1 MKNIIVLILATL
13 LVFGCMGGTP
23 AAKPVGKT
31 TPANATANTTSQQAT
46 ANACTPVYT
55 FSELPAGILSKQ
67 VNFVATTTCAADKK
81 LVVKLDGA
89 EAAAVM
95 VTGNATSPLQL
106 AIAPGKDGTVKLTV
120 ESDGVT
126 VHSRDWEVAPLGS
139 ADTKGV
145 EYDSVSFK
153 EWRTTAV
160 DVGSQINAAK
170 VKIFM
175 KRLQWKTQPATVIV
189 VEIRKND
196 NGKPGDRLAGVE
208 RPINVTTLSDNW
220 ITFDMGNAALAPG
233 RYWITMK
240 IKQTEE
246 VSLVSDIVQVHYVP
260 VDKQAPGNDYTRQM
274 ILSVDEKNG
283 VATETQWTPLAYD
296 RVYSITLHGG

>member
-31 TPANATANTTSQQAT
+31 TPANATANTTSQQTT
-46 ANACTPVYT
+46 ADACTPVYT

-67 VNFVATTTCAADKK
+67 VNFVATATCAAGKR

-89 EAAAVM
+89 EAASTTVS
-95 VTGNATSPLQL
+95 GNGTLPLEF

-139 ADTKGV
+139 AGTMGV
-145 EYDSVSFK
+145 EYDAVSFK
-153 EWRTTAV
+153 EWRAMAV
-160 DVGSQINAAK
+160 DVGSQITAGK
-170 VKIFM
+170 IKIFM

-220 ITFDMGNAALAPG
+220 IAFDIGNATLAPG

-246 VSLVSDIVQVHYVP
+246 VSLVSDVIQVHYVP
-260 VDKQAPGNDYTRQM
+260 VDKQVPGNGYTRQM
-274 ILSVDEKNG
+274 MLSVDEKKG
-283 VATETQWTPLAYD
+283 VASETQWTPLAYD